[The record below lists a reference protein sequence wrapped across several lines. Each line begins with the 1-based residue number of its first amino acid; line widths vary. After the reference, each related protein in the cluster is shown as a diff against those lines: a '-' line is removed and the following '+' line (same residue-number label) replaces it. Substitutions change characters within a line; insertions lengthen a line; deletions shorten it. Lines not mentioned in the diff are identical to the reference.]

1 MREMILNHA
10 SVRVPGL
17 DRAKISEWLKD
28 VAEGMGELI
37 RERATQNHLR
47 TAQSLYNTLC
57 SPSYSLFDACKHLGR
72 EGYRDQHLFFM
83 KLATKEPLLSDIGKD
98 VENRFSGCQITTL
111 SDVKNTTLSDADGKP
126 LVLCAITDGIAVGF
140 PSDPVWD
147 RSSIEISFEEL
158 LPDGT
163 IGEASETIDQL
174 TRSIHASS
182 ICERSSSQLLAGT
195 DPRSFWPNRY
205 TIFPNLIF
213 APGVEENLQ
222 RSAAL
227 FPTIARKLS
236 EINEAA
242 REWQSTNAPIPPWK
256 TKVTPESQQVM
267 RDPRLQQHRQFQ
279 SHAGTQELFEWHARY
294 GNSGRIHLRFES
306 GSREIEIGYVGPHLP
321 LGRG

>member
-10 SVRVPGL
+10 SVRLLGF
-17 DRAKISEWLKD
+17 DRSRISEWLKD
-28 VAEGMGELI
+28 VADGMGGLI
-37 RERATQNHLR
+37 REKAVQNHLR
-47 TAQSLYNTLC
+47 TARSLHETLC
-57 SPSYSLFDACKHLGR
+57 SPSYSLFDACLRLGKD
-72 EGYRDQHLFFM
+72 GYRDQHLFFM
-83 KLATKEPLLSDIGKD
+83 RLATKVPLLSDIGKD
-98 VENRFSGCQITTL
+98 VENRFLGCESKTL
-111 SDVKNTTLSDADGKP
+111 AAADGDP

-182 ICERSSSQLLAGT
+182 ICERSSSQLFAGT